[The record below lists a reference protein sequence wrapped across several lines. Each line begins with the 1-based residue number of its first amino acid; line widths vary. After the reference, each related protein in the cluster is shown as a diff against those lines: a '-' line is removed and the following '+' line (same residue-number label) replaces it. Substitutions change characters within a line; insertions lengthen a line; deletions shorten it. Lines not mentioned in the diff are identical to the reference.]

1 LAEVFAGACVIRQMT
16 GNRSCILLTSRSEG
30 AARILPLNNSP
41 EPIGCPAEQSNR
53 RERSETRAL
62 HARDQPGIIAT
73 SENSSDHVHSATP
86 DIKHEV
92 AAEDDIGSGLRARC
106 RSA

>member
-1 LAEVFAGACVIRQMT
+1 MT
-16 GNRSCILLTSRSEG
+16 GNRSCMLLTSRSER
-30 AARILPLNNSP
+30 AARILALDNSP
-41 EPIGCPAEQSNR
+41 EPIGCPAEQSNK
-53 RERSETRAL
+53 RSETRAL

-86 DIKHEV
+86 DIRHEV
-92 AAEDDIGSGLRARC
+92 AAEDDIDSGLRARC